1 VAIYACFELIIKPIF
16 PYYVR
21 AKKPPKWQPILAFI
35 GFVISVGWIY
45 LIANEIVSL
54 LKAVGI
60 EFGIS
65 DAILGLTVLA
75 WGTSIGDMVA
85 DIAIAK
91 QGYPRMGFSA
101 CFG

>member
-1 VAIYACFELIIKPIF
+1 MLVLSLLSSLLFLIMSEPE
-16 PYYVR
+16 
-21 AKKPPKWQPILAFI
+21 KPPKWQPILAFI

-54 LKAVGI
+54 LKAVGVQ
-60 EFGIS
+60 FAIS

-75 WGTSIGDMVA
+75 WGNSIGDMVA

>member
-1 VAIYACFELIIKPIF
+1 MLVLSLLSSLLFLIMSEPEKT
-16 PYYVR
+16 
-21 AKKPPKWQPILAFI
+21 PKWQPILAFI

-60 EFGIS
+60 QFGIS

-75 WGTSIGDMVA
+75 WGNSIGDMVA